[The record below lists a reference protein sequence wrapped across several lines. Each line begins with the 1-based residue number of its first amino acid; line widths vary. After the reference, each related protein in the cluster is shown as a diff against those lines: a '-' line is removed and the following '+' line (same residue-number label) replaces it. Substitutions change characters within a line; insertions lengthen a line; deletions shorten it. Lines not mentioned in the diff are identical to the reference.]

1 VGFVL
6 RCVLYALTAWIGLSL
21 VAEHGVNTLF
31 FTHGVLKAAAA
42 LLVLVV
48 LPARKTED
56 AKGSAVSLNLATIFR
71 YHKDAWSSA
80 CWGFKSV
87 IVMVVVCYVAAI
99 CAHGVLARR
108 RRGHR
113 WFS

>member
-1 VGFVL
+1 
-6 RCVLYALTAWIGLSL
+6 
-21 VAEHGVNTLF
+21 LF

-71 YHKDAWSSA
+71 HHKDAWSSA